1 MALCKVYSDGNAW
14 IGTYVCPNASLRPK
28 KERKR
33 RALTD
38 LDQDF
43 RVLYQLALASGLYG
57 KKSIKGFVLD
67 NLRDKWGDLPELAA
81 WVEMEIDREYRNFL
95 KRKKRFNRKAFFN
108 RWNYFCTFTY
118 DSTLMDEDTFRK
130 KLRKCLSNLHTRRG
144 WNYMGVWERGE
155 KGNRLHFHA
164 LVYIPE
170 GEMIGGLFEQEYYDK
185 KTHSRKKAVRNT
197 FFDARFGRSDFK
209 RLTAEEL
216 RHGGVMDYLLK
227 YMQKTGERI
236 VYSRG
241 IEMEEI
247 VELSEDRIAFEY
259 LDYVAK
265 VMLFD
270 NDAHFSKRI
279 MMDEQTEKQFYFR
292 C

>member
-1 MALCKVYSDGNAW
+1 
-14 IGTYVCPNASLRPK
+14 
-28 KERKR
+28 
-33 RALTD
+33 
-38 LDQDF
+38 
-43 RVLYQLALASGLYG
+43 
-57 KKSIKGFVLD
+57 
-67 NLRDKWGDLPELAA
+67 
-81 WVEMEIDREYRNFL
+81 
-95 KRKKRFNRKAFFN
+95 
-108 RWNYFCTFTY
+108 
-118 DSTLMDEDTFRK
+118 
-130 KLRKCLSNLHTRRG
+130 
-144 WNYMGVWERGE
+144 MGVWERGE
-155 KGNRLHFHA
+155 RGNRLHFHA
-164 LVYIPE
+164 LLYVPE

-216 RHGGVMDYLLK
+216 RHGGVMEYLLK

-247 VELSEDRIAFEY
+247 VDLSEDRIAFEY

-270 NDAHFSKRI
+270 NDAYFNGRI
-279 MMDEQTEKQFYFR
+279 MMDDRTEKAFYFR